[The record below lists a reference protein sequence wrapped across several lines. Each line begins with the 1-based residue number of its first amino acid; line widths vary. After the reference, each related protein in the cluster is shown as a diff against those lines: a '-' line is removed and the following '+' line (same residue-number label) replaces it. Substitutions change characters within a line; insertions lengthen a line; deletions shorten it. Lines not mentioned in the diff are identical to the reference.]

1 MRELGWSLWKQ
12 RWAFL
17 AFGILVGFCGWM
29 FYLVLPECSVFEMCY
44 RMAFV
49 LLQMV
54 FLILQRER
62 FHIVLRKESAT
73 RFYRSMTHAWEK
85 EQKRI
90 LWLDLFCVAVLA
102 VLLAVG
108 LIFRSEFS
116 ETLLPFAMVVFFFI
130 YMPASRIM
138 ACVPYVWWVVE
149 IVFAAMFLFV
159 PALDVT
165 PLLCAGTALVVGVIQ
180 GLLYRFV
187 KKLWDTED

>member
-1 MRELGWSLWKQ
+1 MKELCWSLWKQ

-62 FHIVLRKESAT
+62 FHIVLRKDGAT
-73 RFYRSMTHAWEK
+73 RFYRSMPHAWEK
-85 EQKRI
+85 EQKRF
-90 LWLDLFCVAVLA
+90 LWLDLFGAAVLA
-102 VLLAVG
+102 VLLAAGV
-108 LIFRSEFS
+108 LFQDMFS
-116 ETLLPFAMVVFFFI
+116 EALLPFAMVVCFLV
-130 YMPASRIM
+130 YMAASRIM
-138 ACVPYVWWVVE
+138 ACVPYVWWVLE
-149 IVFAAMFLFV
+149 IVFAAVFIFV

-165 PLLCAGTALVVGVIQ
+165 PLLCGGTAVVAGIIQ
-180 GLLYRFV
+180 WLLYRFV
-187 KKLWDTED
+187 KKLWESEN